1 MRPLEGRPLIRRE
14 VDRFRADPSSMRNA
28 AMVIIAFTV
37 AAVIIGSLVIWVV
50 DRRDFPD
57 FETAFWFTLQT
68 VTTVGYGDVT
78 PSSTFGRIVAGI
90 VMVVAI
96 GFLAI
101 VTALITSTF
110 IDAAQ
115 RQRRSDDTAAQRDA
129 SDHVDA
135 RFAEVLQRLTAIEAS
150 LARLESS
157 SPGSDDERR

>member
-1 MRPLEGRPLIRRE
+1 MR
-14 VDRFRADPSSMRNA
+14 RAA
-28 AMVIIAFTV
+28 TVLIAFTI
-37 AAVIIGSLVIWVV
+37 AAVVIGSFVMWIF

-78 PSSTFGRIVAGI
+78 PTSTVGRIVAGI

-115 RQRRSDDTAAQRDA
+115 RQRRVDDTAVQRDA

-135 RFAEVLQRLTAIEAS
+135 RFAEVLQRLTAIEQA
-150 LARLESS
+150 LARLEASS
-157 SPGSDDERR
+157 GATASSAAGGADSPERG